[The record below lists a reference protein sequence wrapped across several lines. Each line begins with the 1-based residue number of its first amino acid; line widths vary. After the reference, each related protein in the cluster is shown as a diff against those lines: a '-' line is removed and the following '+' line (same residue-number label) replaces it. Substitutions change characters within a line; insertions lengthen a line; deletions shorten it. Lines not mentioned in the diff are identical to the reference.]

1 MFSVVNLMSK
11 ASSFLNSTHS
21 INNKLNS
28 ALRKTPPILLSNIQ
42 LELVSD
48 ISVSYSNDVPIIP
61 LDDGSQVSDNISNE
75 PLTVSFKAQIVGA
88 NHKEIFEKILEMR
101 KKRELIDLY
110 LIKLY
115 KNVAITNIEHTI
127 HSLHYTEF
135 TISFVQIQIAHIS
148 MIPAPSKKAKPTVSK
163 KVKIKNNTNSSGS
176 SGKKKWEGE
185 LASESIKLPGG

>member
-11 ASSFLNSTHS
+11 ASSFLNSTYS

-48 ISVSYSNDVPIIP
+48 ISVSYSNNVPVIP

-101 KKRELIDLY
+101 KKRELVDLY

-115 KNVAITNIEHTI
+115 KNVAITNIEHAI

-163 KVKIKNNTNSSGS
+163 KVKIKNNANSSE
-176 SGKKKWEGE
+176 KKSWEGE

>member
-28 ALRKTPPILLSNIQ
+28 ALRKTSPILLSNIQ

-48 ISVSYSNDVPIIP
+48 ISVSYSNDVPVIP

-75 PLTVSFKAQIVGA
+75 PLTVSFKAQIVGT

-163 KVKIKNNTNSSGS
+163 KVKIKNNANSSE
-176 SGKKKWEGE
+176 KKSWEGE